1 MHVEF
6 QSAHSGTN
14 DRALWKFRKHVRFLN
29 RTVHKD
35 VFGRLTEGHE
45 GDVDEAQ
52 CLIDHLQTGRQ
63 EFISIILL
71 VGCMMLSKMESGL
84 LTDTM
89 PLLQV
94 RNTLPVRGTASS

>member
-35 VFGRLTEGHE
+35 FFGRLTEGHE

-52 CLIDHLQTGRQ
+52 CLIDHLQIGVVRQ
-63 EFISIILL
+63 YNFAGWLH
-71 VGCMMLSKMESGL
+71 
-84 LTDTM
+84 DTAKD
-89 PLLQV
+89 
-94 RNTLPVRGTASS
+94 GIWYAHS